1 MASTDIELVPYLQ
14 YRGDCEEAQPGHE
27 CAGSPLWHP
36 VDGQLFEINNFL
48 VNDIQ

>member
-1 MASTDIELVPYLQ
+1 MATADIELVPYLQ
-14 YRGDCEEAQPGHE
+14 YRGDCEEALN
-27 CAGSPLWHP
+27 GSPLWHP